1 MWKIKE
7 KYKGKRIFV
16 RGFGTID
23 FSKETPETMHKLSLQ
38 KGKEFLIKY
47 IEKDAK
53 ENKKKTNKAE
63 KPTK

>member
-1 MWKIKE
+1 MWKFKDN
-7 KYKGKRIFV
+7 YKGKRIFV
-16 RGFGTID
+16 SGFGTID

-53 ENKKKTNKAE
+53 EDTKTTIKAE